1 VGQYTQHTPTT
12 DQRSSNGFPDL
23 NIKQNQ
29 SHSKASLTRLV
40 ENTLDSLSR
49 RIGEAGNNVKD
60 IVLLAV
66 VLQSVR
72 GRGSP
77 EMKDRWMTQGAKKA
91 LSACRQYLLPAVTDQ
106 HSNFGV
112 RKMHHAWGIGL
123 ANAVIV
129 PTAGFYGSIQQ
140 QSRLSNYTF
149 SSYPS
154 ATRSATVVRT
164 SCRFC

>member
-1 VGQYTQHTPTT
+1 
-12 DQRSSNGFPDL
+12 
-23 NIKQNQ
+23 
-29 SHSKASLTRLV
+29 V

-106 HSNFGV
+106 HSTFGV
-112 RKMHHAWGIGL
+112 RKMHHAWAFGS
-123 ANAVIV
+123 ANAIIV
-129 PTAGFYGSIQQ
+129 PTAGLYGSIQQ
-140 QSRLSNYTF
+140 RSCLAIYI

-154 ATRSATVVRT
+154 ATRSATVVRI
-164 SCRFC
+164 SCGFC

>member
-1 VGQYTQHTPTT
+1 MGQYTQHTPTT
-12 DQRSSNGFPDL
+12 DQHSSNGFSDL

-29 SHSKASLTRLV
+29 SHSKTSLTRLV

-77 EMKDRWMTQGAKKA
+77 EMKDRWMTHGAKKA

-106 HSNFGV
+106 HATFGV
-112 RKMHHAWGIGL
+112 CRMHHAWGI
-123 ANAVIV
+123 A
-129 PTAGFYGSIQQ
+129 
-140 QSRLSNYTF
+140 
-149 SSYPS
+149 
-154 ATRSATVVRT
+154 
-164 SCRFC
+164 